1 MRFPPH
7 ILDEI
12 RTRLSVSQVVGRKVA
27 LKKQG
32 REFAGLSPFKTE
44 KTASFFVN
52 DQKGFYHC
60 FASGEHGDI
69 FTFLIKT
76 EGLSFPEAVER
87 LAEEAGVALPKPAP
101 RDPEFKA
108 HEDERERLY
117 RLLEASAKFFS
128 DHLHMREGREASGY
142 LTRRGLSEG
151 TIDQFRLGYAPNDRS
166 RLKSFLA
173 GAGFSE
179 REMITSGMLIGGAD
193 IPTSYD
199 RFRNRVMFPICDAK
213 GRVIAFGGR
222 ALDESQP
229 AKYLNSPETPLFHKG
244 HVLFNLGRARPAAH
258 ETSRVIVVEGYMD
271 VIALA
276 QSGIAEAV
284 APLGTALTAEQ
295 MQLLW
300 RMASEPVLSFD
311 GDSAGRKAA
320 YRAVDTALPHLKPGA
335 SLSFAFMP
343 EGLDPDDLLRQ
354 SGREGFE
361 SVLAKSRGLADVL
374 FAREWEA
381 GDWSTP
387 ERRAGL
393 ELQIR
398 KLTAQIGDD
407 AVRSHYERNMRDRL
421 FKAWRVQP
429 ANDERSARSGSASG
443 GRKPFNGKG
452 AGKWGGSAGA
462 ASSRTSGNR
471 IAASSSLK
479 ESKLVAAGG
488 GLPQRE
494 VLLVRTLLNHPW
506 LTADYAEEI
515 AGIQFSSEPLAKI
528 RDGVLSAQAAEKL
541 LDRTGLRS
549 HLTSLGLDKFVE
561 LVERSVTHRCDKFVE
576 PDADAADV
584 EAGFCHSLALHES
597 QVGQQSSLRAAWHEE
612 DSGVALARICEI
624 KQQPSRAAEPAGLPR
639 KSGDGEA

>member
-12 RTRLSVSQVVGRKVA
+12 RSRLSVSQVVGRKVA

-44 KTASFFVN
+44 KTPSFFVN

-87 LAEEAGVALPKPAP
+87 LAEEAGVSLPKPAP
-101 RDPEFKA
+101 RDPGTQA
-108 HEDERERLY
+108 QEDERERLY
-117 RLLEASAKFFS
+117 RLLEASAKFFE
-128 DHLHMREGREASGY
+128 DQLHTREGREASGY
-142 LTRRGLSEG
+142 LDRRGLSEA
-151 TIDQFRLGYAPNDRS
+151 TISGFRLGYAPHDRM
-166 RLKSFLA
+166 RLKSYLSTL
-173 GAGFSE
+173 GFSE

-199 RFRNRVMFPICDAK
+199 RFRHRVMFPITDHK

-222 ALDESQP
+222 ALDDGQP

-244 HVLFNLGRARPAAH
+244 RVLFNLAAARTAAH
-258 ETSRVIVVEGYMD
+258 EASRIVVVEGYMD

-276 QSGIAEAV
+276 QAGVREAV
-284 APLGTALTAEQ
+284 APLGTALTQEQ

-300 RMASEPVLSFD
+300 RMASEPILCFD

-320 YRAVDTALPHLKPGA
+320 HRAIDTALPHLKPGA

-343 EGLDPDDLLRQ
+343 DGLDPDDLLRQ
-354 SGREGFE
+354 SGRDGFE
-361 SVLAKSRGLADVL
+361 AVMARARGLADVL
-374 FAREWEA
+374 FSREWDA

-398 KLTAQIGDD
+398 KLTAQITDE
-407 AVRSHYERNMRDRL
+407 AVRSHYERDMRDKL
-421 FKAWRVQP
+421 FKAWRPQTDGGSRAAHAPGGPRKP
-429 ANDERSARSGSASG
+429 AYSGPAPGKWSG
-443 GRKPFNGKG
+443 G
-452 AGKWGGSAGA
+452 A
-462 ASSRTSGNR
+462 AKAARQNAR
-471 IAASSSLK
+471 VAASSSLK
-479 ESKLVAAGG
+479 QSRMVAAGG
-488 GLPQRE
+488 GFPQRE
-494 VLLVRTLLNHPW
+494 VLLIRTLLNHPW
-506 LTADYAEEI
+506 LVADYAEEI
-515 AGIQFSSEPLAKI
+515 AAIPFSAEGLGKI
-528 RDGVLSAQAAEKL
+528 RDGVLSAQATEKS
-541 LDRTGLRS
+541 LDRTELRS

-561 LVERSVTHRCDKFVE
+561 LVERSITHRCDKFVE
-576 PDADAADV
+576 PEADAAEV
-584 EAGFCHSLALHES
+584 ETGFCHSLALHES
-597 QVGQQSSLRAAWHEE
+597 QVGLQSSLRAAWHEE
-612 DSGVALARICEI
+612 DSSTALARICEI
-624 KQQPSRAAEPAGLPR
+624 KRQPPRTAEPALSPD
-639 KSGDGEA
+639 KSGDREA